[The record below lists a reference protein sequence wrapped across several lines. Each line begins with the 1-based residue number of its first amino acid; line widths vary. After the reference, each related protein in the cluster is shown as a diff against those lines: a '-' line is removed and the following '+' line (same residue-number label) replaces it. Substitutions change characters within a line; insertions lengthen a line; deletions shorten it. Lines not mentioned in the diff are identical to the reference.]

1 MENEIRER
9 AGKITPTRY
18 ARLLHALAHRTRRMT
33 VVLEDVFQPHNAAA
47 LLRSCDAFG
56 IQEAHLIEN
65 KYKTRLSKNVDMG
78 TSKWMDVFHH
88 TSPEARLCRVG
99 EPKDQKV
106 SETANANTRKVLR
119 SLKEKGYSLVAS
131 TLRDGAMGIDDIPVD
146 RPIALLVGTEFM
158 GLSDAA
164 HEMSDFQFSMPMLGF
179 AQSFN
184 LSVFGALC
192 IANLSARMRAL
203 GDDWKMTEPEKQAL
217 LLSWLKRKDY
227 SQ

>member
-1 MENEIRER
+1 MENEIREL

-18 ARLLHALAHRTRRMT
+18 ARMLHALAHRTRRMT

-88 TSPEARLCRVG
+88 TSPEAQRPESKRNRQRQYAQGSAVAEGKGVFASRVHPARWRNGHRRHSRGQAHSPARGNRIHGPKRRRPRNVRLPVLNAHARLRPKLQPVRV
-99 EPKDQKV
+99 
-106 SETANANTRKVLR
+106 RR
-119 SLKEKGYSLVAS
+119 
-131 TLRDGAMGIDDIPVD
+131 
-146 RPIALLVGTEFM
+146 
-158 GLSDAA
+158 
-164 HEMSDFQFSMPMLGF
+164 
-179 AQSFN
+179 
-184 LSVFGALC
+184 LC